1 MEIPEQ
7 SGKTRR
13 RAVSRRRL
21 LTAATETVMV
31 GALATAA
38 HADMAPADKGARAK
52 LRFSGKTAL
61 ITGGAR
67 GQGRSHAV
75 RLAREGADVVLCDIL
90 EQIPTVDYP
99 MATQADMDETIRLV
113 QAEGG
118 RCIGL
123 KADVRD
129 SKAASA
135 VVERALHEFGKIDF
149 LLANA
154 GILGVVPLDKMT
166 DQAFDDMIRT
176 NLFGTFNYIKAVL
189 PAMTDRKYGR
199 IVVTSSQAGRMGMAE
214 LAHYSASK
222 WGVIG
227 LVKSVALEVA
237 ASGITVNAVCPTA
250 VNTPMTSYP
259 AAWRR
264 ALPND
269 PAPTR
274 EKFEADSR
282 AHAFLPQGVP
292 WVEPNEVSDTILF
305 LVSDQA
311 RHITGSVID
320 IQAGAAARNIA

>member
-1 MEIPEQ
+1 MENPEQ
-7 SGKTRR
+7 NGEMQGGR
-13 RAVSRRRL
+13 VSRRRL
-21 LTAATETVMV
+21 LTAATGTVMV
-31 GALATAA
+31 GALATTA
-38 HADMAPADKGARAK
+38 HADAVPAEKGARAK

-67 GQGRSHAV
+67 GQGRAHAV

-90 EQIPTVDYP
+90 EQISTVDYP
-99 MATQADMDETIRLV
+99 MATQADMDETVRLV

-118 RCIGL
+118 RCIAV

-129 SKAASA
+129 AKAASA
-135 VVERALHEFGKIDF
+135 VVERTLHEFGKIDI

-154 GILGVVPLDKMT
+154 GILGAVPLGQMT
-166 DQAFDDMIRT
+166 DQAFEDMIRT
-176 NLFGTFNYIKAVL
+176 NLFGAFNYIKAVL
-189 PAMTDRKYGR
+189 PAMTERKYGR
-199 IVVTSSQAGRMGMAE
+199 IIATSSQAGRMGMAE

-237 ASGITVNAVCPTA
+237 ATGITVNAVCPTA
-250 VNTPMTSYP
+250 VNTPMGSYP
-259 AAWRR
+259 AARRR

-274 EKFEADSR
+274 EKFEANAK
-282 AHAFLPQGVP
+282 AHPFLPQGVP
-292 WVEPNEVSDTILF
+292 WVEADEVSDTILF
-305 LVSDQA
+305 LASDQA

-320 IQAGAAARNIA
+320 IQAGAAAKNIA